1 MIDYRND
8 ARWKV
13 YIHIVPKSLS
23 NHSYDKYYVG
33 ITGKENPNDRWDS
46 GYGYLY
52 NKHFT
57 NAIRKYGWN
66 NIIHEVIANNLT
78 KSEACDMEIAM
89 IKALDSNN
97 PKYGYNIT
105 AGGEGT
111 NGFKHS
117 DQTKMQM
124 SMNRSGSKNSFYG
137 KRHSEKTKRLIS
149 MNHADFSG
157 AKSSKSKRIFQY
169 SINGEYIA
177 EYRSINEAERHTG
190 VSHQAIGKVA
200 RGKSKHAGGFIWSYE
215 KRQNVKPVKVKTI
228 KRIRQLDEYMNE
240 LHTYKSGNDASNITG
255 FSSSSILSS
264 CKTGKKYKNYYWSFA

>member
-78 KSEACDMEIAM
+78 KSEA
-89 IKALDSNN
+89 
-97 PKYGYNIT
+97 
-105 AGGEGT
+105 
-111 NGFKHS
+111 
-117 DQTKMQM
+117 
-124 SMNRSGSKNSFYG
+124 
-137 KRHSEKTKRLIS
+137 
-149 MNHADFSG
+149 
-157 AKSSKSKRIFQY
+157 
-169 SINGEYIA
+169 
-177 EYRSINEAERHTG
+177 
-190 VSHQAIGKVA
+190 
-200 RGKSKHAGGFIWSYE
+200 
-215 KRQNVKPVKVKTI
+215 
-228 KRIRQLDEYMNE
+228 
-240 LHTYKSGNDASNITG
+240 
-255 FSSSSILSS
+255 
-264 CKTGKKYKNYYWSFA
+264 